1 MEFEIHESLDGIP
14 TDAIV
19 VPVSEGA
26 DRTDPRFAAT
36 ANPLFAS
43 GDLPLKPLET
53 LVIPGS
59 PKIVFVGVTK
69 TPDAEAWRRAAATA
83 VRRMKKSKRLAF
95 AGGDLRAIVE
105 GALVGNF
112 SVEAYKTSNANS
124 SIAKVIFA
132 GADRRGL
139 DEGIIVG
146 DSINWARAL
155 INEPSNRK
163 PPRVIAE
170 RAREMAANTGLDFDV
185 LDEQKIRELKMG
197 ALLGVSQGSEETP
210 RVVVLKYSGKPGSS
224 IEASPDRTRASPKVL
239 AYVGKGITFD
249 TGGISLKSADG
260 MEKMKYDM
268 AGGATAMAAVRTLAL
283 FHAPINCLAVVPLA
297 ENMPS
302 GRAQRPGDVVESMSG
317 KTIEIINTDAEGR
330 LILADALV
338 YARSLGATHLID
350 LATLTGAARIALGP
364 FRVGVMGNDQPF
376 MDSFLA
382 AAERAG
388 EKMWQ
393 MPMDDEYRDLIK
405 STVADVAN
413 SGGRFGGMITAAK
426 FLQEFV
432 GNTPWIHLDIAGSAW
447 NDEEKPYLPKG
458 PSGVAMRSLVEFGL
472 GFL

>member
-1 MEFEIHESLDGIP
+1 MEFELRESLDESQA
-14 TDAIV
+14 DAIV
-19 VPVSEGA
+19 IPIAEGV
-26 DRTDPRFAAT
+26 DRQDSRFAAI

-43 GDLPLKPLET
+43 GDLPLKPLEI
-53 LVIPGS
+53 LVVPGS
-59 PKIVFVGVTK
+59 PKFVFVGVSK
-69 TPDAEAWRRAAATA
+69 TADAEAWRRVAATV
-83 VRRMKKSKRLAF
+83 VRRMRKVKRLAIC
-95 AGGDLRAIVE
+95 GGDLRALVE
-105 GALVGNF
+105 GALLGNF
-112 SVEAYKTSNANS
+112 SVETYKTSSSKS
-124 SIAKVIFA
+124 SIEKLILT
-132 GADRRGL
+132 GADRKGL
-139 DEGIIVG
+139 DEGVIFG

-163 PPRVIAE
+163 PPRVLAD
-170 RAREMAANTGLDFDV
+170 RAREMAASAGLAADV
-185 LDEQKIRELKMG
+185 LDENKIRELKMG
-197 ALLGVSQGSEETP
+197 ALLGVSQGSDEPP
-210 RVVVLKYSGKPGSS
+210 RVVVLKYAGKPGSS
-224 IEASPDRTRASPKVL
+224 KLL
-239 AYVGKGITFD
+239 AYVGKGVTFD

-283 FHAPINCLAVVPLA
+283 LRAPVNCMAVVPLV

-330 LILADALV
+330 LILADALA

-376 MDSFLA
+376 IDSFLA
-382 AAERAG
+382 AAARAG

-405 STVADVAN
+405 STVADIAN

-432 GNTPWIHLDIAGSAW
+432 GNTPWLHVDIAGVAW
-447 NDEEKPYLPKG
+447 NDDEKPYLPKG
-458 PSGVAMRSLVEFGL
+458 PSGIAMRSLVEFGL
-472 GFL
+472 AFGNI